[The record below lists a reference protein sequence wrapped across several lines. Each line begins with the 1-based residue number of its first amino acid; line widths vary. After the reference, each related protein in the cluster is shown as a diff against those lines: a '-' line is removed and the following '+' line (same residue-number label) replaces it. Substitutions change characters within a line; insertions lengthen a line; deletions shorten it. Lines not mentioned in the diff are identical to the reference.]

1 MDFQYYTP
9 TRVVFGRK
17 SEEQVGALVRA
28 QGCKKALVHFGGG
41 SARRSGLL
49 ETVERS
55 LAAAGVEFTE
65 LGAPSRT
72 RAWALCARGWSCAA
86 PRGWTLSW
94 RWAAAA

>member
-17 SEEQVGALVRA
+17 SEEQVGALARA

-65 LGAPSRT
+65 LGG
-72 RAWALCARGWSCAA
+72 ARGWSCAA

>member
-17 SEEQVGALVRA
+17 SEEQVGALARA

-65 LGAPSRT
+65 LGGAQPNPRLG
-72 RAWALCARGWSCAA
+72 LCLLYTSDAA
-86 PRGWTLSW
+86 DE
-94 RWAAAA
+94 